1 MNGAVL
7 LPALV
12 LNVVAEVVHVQVLF
26 RHGDRAPSNVYPLD
40 PYGEKVWPR
49 GFSQLTEQGYRRAQE
64 LGEYLRVLYGNQH
77 NLLGSEYHRKE
88 VYIRSSD
95 KDRCIETAMGVAST
109 MFPSQVVPVHTYS
122 SHKHDLL
129 LKPSSVRC
137 DRADMLVSGDKQ
149 RLYHARNQEY
159 KDLFAFLSHHT
170 GMHVSMSNVKDLYN
184 IVHRESENGLLQ
196 PTWVYES
203 TSRNTTVIEEL
214 AELKRQERM
223 ETFNSYEKSK
233 LSTGFLLG
241 QMLQEMRDKVLGIS
255 PRKMMLYSTHDAT
268 ITSLLYS
275 LDSSNH
281 LLPPYTSAI
290 LLELHRIDNQHFVKL
305 LFRNSTEEPA
315 LLQLPFCS
323 VLCPWKEFE
332 RFAAPRSFRTR
343 DEFEEACDHQQGPE
357 QTTLYGSFFPTDVVA
372 IAGYLLLLVSVVQFY
387 NSYSNNRCSSS

>member
-7 LPALV
+7 LSALV

-40 PYGEKVWPR
+40 PYGEEVWPR
-49 GFSQLTEQGYRRAQE
+49 GFSQLTEQGYRRSQE
-64 LGEYLRVLYGNQH
+64 LGEYLRFRYGHQH
-77 NLLGSEYHRKE
+77 NLLGPEYHRKK

-95 KDRCIETAMGVAST
+95 KDRCIETAMGVASS
-109 MFPSQVVPVHTYS
+109 MFPSQMVPVHTCS

-137 DRADMLVSGDKQ
+137 DRADILVSGDKQ
-149 RLYHARNQEY
+149 KLYQKRNQEY

-184 IVHRESENGLLQ
+184 TVHRESENGLLQ
-196 PTWVYES
+196 PAWVHES
-203 TSRNTTVIEEL
+203 TGRNATVIEEL

-241 QMLQEMRDKVLGIS
+241 QMLQEIRDKVLRIS
-255 PRKMMLYSTHDAT
+255 PRKMVLYSTHDAT

-275 LDSSNH
+275 LESSDH

-290 LLELHRIDNQHFVKL
+290 LLELHRIDNHHFVKL
-305 LFRNSTEEPA
+305 LFRNSTEELA
-315 LLQLPFCS
+315 LLQLPSCS
-323 VLCPWKEFE
+323 ALCPLEEFE

-343 DEFEEACDHQQGPE
+343 DEFEKSCGHRQGPGE
-357 QTTLYGSFFPTDVVA
+357 TAFFSLFFSTDVVA
-372 IAGYLLLLVSVVQFY
+372 IAGYLLLLVCVVQFY
-387 NSYSNNRCSSS
+387 NNFYKKRCSSS